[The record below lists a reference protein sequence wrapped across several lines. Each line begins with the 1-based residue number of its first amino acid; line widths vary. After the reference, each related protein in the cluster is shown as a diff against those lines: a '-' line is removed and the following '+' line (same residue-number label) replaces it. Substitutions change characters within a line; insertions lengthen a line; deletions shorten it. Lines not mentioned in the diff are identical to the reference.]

1 MLGSL
6 VVGEEMGMQLDEKVA
21 IVTGAG
27 RGIGKA
33 IAIAFA
39 AAGAKVV
46 CAARSKEEIDA
57 VAQEIDGLAVPCDI
71 ADEQQIRD
79 LIDTTVGE
87 LGRIDILVNNAGAVA
102 RLPVHELPTAD
113 WDNVLNVNLRGVFLC
128 TKYALPTMLEQ
139 GSGCIINISSGAG
152 VVGPANRSAY
162 AASKHGVMGFTKT
175 LVAEYLMLGVRSHVI
190 LPDATVSQMRSEG
203 FPTEDPDSLI
213 QAEDIA
219 DAALFLATQPA
230 TAHTLELRVSQGLRT
245 RTR

>member
-1 MLGSL
+1 M
-6 VVGEEMGMQLDEKVA
+6 ELDNKVA

-33 IAIAFA
+33 IAVSFA

-46 CAARSKEEIDA
+46 CTARSKDEINA
-57 VAQEIDGLAVPCDI
+57 VAQQIDGLAVPCDMV
-71 ADEQQIRD
+71 DEQQIRE
-79 LIDTTVGE
+79 LIDATVSE
-87 LGRIDILVNNAGAVA
+87 LGPIDILVNNAGAVA
-102 RLPVHELPTAD
+102 RLPVHELPTEE

-128 TKYALPTMLEQ
+128 TKYALPSMLEQ

-162 AASKHGVMGFTKT
+162 AASKHGVMGVTKT
-175 LVAEYLMLGVRSHVI
+175 LVAEYLMQGIRSHVI
-190 LPDATVSQMRSEG
+190 LPDATVSRMRSEG

-219 DAALFLATQPA
+219 DAAVFLATQRTTARPA
-230 TAHTLELRVSQGLRT
+230 SARAPCCACRSARRRAT
-245 RTR
+245 

>member
-1 MLGSL
+1 MELNN
-6 VVGEEMGMQLDEKVA
+6 KVA

-33 IAIAFA
+33 IAVSFA

-46 CAARSKEEIDA
+46 CTARSQDEINA
-57 VAQEIDGLAVPCDI
+57 VAQQIDGLAVPCDMV
-71 ADEQQIRD
+71 DEQQIRE
-79 LIDTTVGE
+79 LIDATVSE
-87 LGRIDILVNNAGAVA
+87 LGPIDILVNNAGAVA
-102 RLPVHELPTAD
+102 RLPVHELPTEE
-113 WDNVLNVNLRGVFLC
+113 WDSVLNVNLRGVFLC
-128 TKYALPTMLEQ
+128 TKYALPSMLEQ

-175 LVAEYLMLGVRSHVI
+175 LVAEYLMQGIRSHVI
-190 LPDATVSQMRSEG
+190 LPDATVSRMRSEG

-219 DAALFLATQPA
+219 DAALFLATQRA

-245 RTR
+245 RTL

>member
-1 MLGSL
+1 M
-6 VVGEEMGMQLDEKVA
+6 ELDNKVA

-33 IAIAFA
+33 IAVSFA

-46 CAARSKEEIDA
+46 CTARSKDEINA
-57 VAQEIDGLAVPCDI
+57 VAQQIDGLAVPCDMV
-71 ADEQQIRD
+71 DEQQIRE
-79 LIDTTVGE
+79 LIDVTVNE
-87 LGRIDILVNNAGAVA
+87 LGPIDILVNNAGAVA
-102 RLPVHELPTAD
+102 RLPVHELPAEE

-128 TKYALPTMLEQ
+128 TKYALPSMLEQ

-175 LVAEYLMLGVRSHVI
+175 LVAEYLMQGIRSHVI
-190 LPDATVSQMRSEG
+190 LPDATVSRMRSEG

-219 DAALFLATQPA
+219 DAALFLATQRA

-245 RTR
+245 RTL